1 MPASGRPD
9 QASTTT
15 SAPQPTMQAVVHERY
30 GAPDVLALKTI
41 DRPRLKDDEVLVRV
55 RAAALH
61 VGDCF
66 GVSGAPLLMRLTTGL
81 LKPKRG
87 IPGFDVAGQVESV
100 GKDVTQF
107 RPGDEVFGVA
117 NGSCAEYASA
127 SEAKLA
133 LKPEGLTFEQA
144 AALATSGL
152 AALRGLRDPGKLQPG
167 QRVLINGAAGGVGTF
182 AVQLAQAYGADVTAV
197 CSTSNVELVR
207 SLGADHVIDYTRED
221 FAQGGPRYDVIL
233 DNVENRPLSDC
244 RRALTPRGTLVLN
257 SGTGAR
263 GIKLM
268 VRLLKPLLLSPFLRQ
283 SLRRYL
289 AVANPAD
296 LAALSEFV
304 AAGKLTPVV
313 GKTYTL
319 ADTAEALRHIQDG
332 HARGKTVIRL

>member
-1 MPASGRPD
+1 MPESGRPD

-15 SAPQPTMQAVVHERY
+15 SAPHPTMKAVVHERY

-41 DRPRLKDDEVLVRV
+41 DRPRLEDDEVLVRV

-66 GVSGAPLLMRLTTGL
+66 GVRGAPVLMRLTTGL
-81 LKPKRG
+81 LKPKYG
-87 IPGFDVAGQVESV
+87 VPGFDVAGEVESV
-100 GKDVTQF
+100 GEGVTQF

-152 AALRGLRDPGKLQPG
+152 AALRGLRDAGQLQPG
-167 QRVLINGAAGGVGTF
+167 QRVLVNGAAGGVGTF
-182 AVQLAQAYGADVTAV
+182 AVQLAKAYGAEVTAV
-197 CSTSNVELVR
+197 CSTPNVELVR
-207 SLGADHVIDYTRED
+207 SLGADHVIDYSRED
-221 FAQGGPRYDVIL
+221 FAQGGRRYDVIL
-233 DNVENRPLSDC
+233 DNVENRSLSDC
-244 RRALTPRGTLVLN
+244 RRALTPRGRLVLN

-268 VRLLKPLLLSPFLRQ
+268 ARLLKPLLLSPFVRQ

-289 AVANPAD
+289 AVPNHAD
-296 LAALSEFV
+296 LVVLSEFV
-304 AAGKLTPVV
+304 AAGTLTPVV
-313 GKTYTL
+313 GKTYAL
-319 ADTAEALRHIQDG
+319 ADTAEALRHIEGG
-332 HARGKTVIRL
+332 HARGKVVVTP

>member
-152 AALRGLRDPGKLQPG
+152 AALRGLRDAGQLQPG

-182 AVQLAQAYGADVTAV
+182 AVQLAKAYGAEVTAV

-233 DNVENRPLSDC
+233 DNVEEPPAVGLPAGAHTERNARPQQWH
-244 RRALTPRGTLVLN
+244 RRPGGSN
-257 SGTGAR
+257 
-263 GIKLM
+263 
-268 VRLLKPLLLSPFLRQ
+268 
-283 SLRRYL
+283 
-289 AVANPAD
+289 
-296 LAALSEFV
+296 
-304 AAGKLTPVV
+304 
-313 GKTYTL
+313 
-319 ADTAEALRHIQDG
+319 
-332 HARGKTVIRL
+332 